1 MIWWWQQWGWHKIL
15 ILNWRVNFYFEK
27 KDNLFWQRILFNNTW
42 TDIFHYERET
52 HAFARC
58 RLCKSD
64 GHLLDGAP
72 TQGVP
77 FPLSWK
83 QPQLLLLILA
93 QAVAVAD
100 AKYVK
105 IGRQQGDKMVRRE
118 WRVKKVGHSEIKER
132 ERGKC
137 TWDAGGHGWC
147 CDEGWWINIKM
158 RFVGGYE
165 TFVALQWH

>member
-1 MIWWWQQWGWHKIL
+1 M

-52 HAFARC
+52 HAFARG
-58 RLCKSD
+58 RLCKGD

-77 FPLSWK
+77 FPLSRK

-105 IGRQQGDKMVRRE
+105 IGRQQGPAINGEAGVKSEKGWTFRDKREGEGKMHLRCRRS
-118 WRVKKVGHSEIKER
+118 W
-132 ERGKC
+132 
-137 TWDAGGHGWC
+137 
-147 CDEGWWINIKM
+147 M
-158 RFVGGYE
+158 M
-165 TFVALQWH
+165 L

>member
-1 MIWWWQQWGWHKIL
+1 ML
-15 ILNWRVNFYFEK
+15 WRMMFFLDKKFYFEK
-27 KDNLFWQRILFNNTW
+27 ESFFTGWFFGRGYYKTTGAR
-42 TDIFHYERET
+42 TDIFRYEKET

-58 RLCKSD
+58 RLCKGD
-64 GHLLDGAP
+64 RHLLDGAP
-72 TQGVP
+72 AQGVP

-83 QPQLLLLILA
+83 QPQLLLLVLA

-147 CDEGWWINIKM
+147 CDEDWWIKIKM
-158 RFVGGYE
+158 RF
-165 TFVALQWH
+165 